1 MRSRGGRPDPRRRH
15 HQYRRTGAVRFG
27 KIPIHC
33 TMVTYCGNLA
43 PSYRMEALHVI
54 KPGHFHTE
62 CSTPNVHT
70 ELFVAWNDTNIPPS
84 FLPSFLPSLISSFLP
99 PCLQFV
105 AWMEKQPHRHKI
117 VIAGNH
123 DITLEASY
131 YRRGWNRFHREKKD
145 DEQARRTMAEQT
157 AFTFLSDE
165 RYVSHKG
172 SISYN

>member
-1 MRSRGGRPDPRRRH
+1 
-15 HQYRRTGAVRFG
+15 
-27 KIPIHC
+27 
-33 TMVTYCGNLA
+33 
-43 PSYRMEALHVI
+43 
-54 KPGHFHTE
+54 
-62 CSTPNVHT
+62 
-70 ELFVAWNDTNIPPS
+70 
-84 FLPSFLPSLISSFLP
+84 
-99 PCLQFV
+99 
-105 AWMEKQPHRHKI
+105 MEKQPHRHKI

-172 SISYN
+172 STF